1 MVKKVKLLVLKIDPA
16 LRKDFKRLA
25 VENEETMT
33 SILIGCIKR
42 YIADKKKV
50 VIH

>member
-1 MVKKVKLLVLKIDPA
+1 MVEHAKPLILKIDPV
-16 LRKDFKRLA
+16 LKKDFKRLA
-25 VENEETMT
+25 LDNDETMT
-33 SILIGCIKR
+33 SVLISCIKR

>member
-1 MVKKVKLLVLKIDPA
+1 MVESAKPLVLKIDPI
-16 LRKDFKRLA
+16 LKKDFKRLA